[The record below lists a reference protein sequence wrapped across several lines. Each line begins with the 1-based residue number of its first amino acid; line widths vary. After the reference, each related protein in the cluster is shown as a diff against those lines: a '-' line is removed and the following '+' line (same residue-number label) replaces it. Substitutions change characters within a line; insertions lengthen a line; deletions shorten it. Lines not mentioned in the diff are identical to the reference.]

1 MRQKVK
7 KITAIAP
14 QSCCGASSPGKRI
27 SVKPDLRKSCTCIEY
42 SVRIGSPQL
51 ATTATRGERV
61 DVTFLIQRAGSQHN
75 RVQIEPAT
83 ELLAALA

>member
-1 MRQKVK
+1 MRHKVK

-14 QSCCGASSPGKRI
+14 QSCCGASRPGKRT
-27 SVKPDLRKSCTCIEY
+27 SMKPDLRKSGTCIEY
-42 SVRIGSPQL
+42 SVRIGSLQL
-51 ATTATRGERV
+51 ATTASRGERV
-61 DVTFLIQRAGSQHN
+61 DDTFLIQRAGSQQN